1 MTLPV
6 HNVFP
11 EPGLDRVKILNYCN
25 AKMAKQLKGNTKTLN
40 AKKYNTI
47 DSPEGHVVRMNI
59 IIEINGAQHEKLEM
73 LGFFMVLSLL

>member
-1 MTLPV
+1 
-6 HNVFP
+6 
-11 EPGLDRVKILNYCN
+11 
-25 AKMAKQLKGNTKTLN
+25 MAKQLKGNTKTLN